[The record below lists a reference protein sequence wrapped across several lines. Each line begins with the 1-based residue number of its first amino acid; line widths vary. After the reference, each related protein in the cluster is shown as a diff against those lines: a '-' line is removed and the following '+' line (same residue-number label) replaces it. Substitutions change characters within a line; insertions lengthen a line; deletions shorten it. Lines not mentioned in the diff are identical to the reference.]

1 MAENYDNGDKDRREL
16 LKLKQGLVDEKD
28 SNIKVAYTVELDEML
43 KKLENDSW
51 NPQAET
57 SKNS

>member
-1 MAENYDNGDKDRREL
+1 MSEFIVK
-16 LKLKQGLVDEKD
+16 KD

-51 NPQAET
+51 NPQAEN
-57 SKNS
+57 SKKLLTYLHYRW

>member
-43 KKLENDSW
+43 KKLE
-51 NPQAET
+51 
-57 SKNS
+57 